1 MRADISNGR
10 FELASAVRVNHA
22 PALNGPHFD
31 PQQPLTPR

>member
-22 PALNGPHFD
+22 PALNGRTTIRSNH
-31 PQQPLTPR
+31 